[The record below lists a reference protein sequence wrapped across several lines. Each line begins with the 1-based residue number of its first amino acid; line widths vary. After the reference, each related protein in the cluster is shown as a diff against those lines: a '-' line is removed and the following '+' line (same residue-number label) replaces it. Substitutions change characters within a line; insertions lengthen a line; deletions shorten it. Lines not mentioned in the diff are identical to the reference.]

1 MLKEPCLHETHG
13 VPTSCTVADYHPL
26 TFTEMRDYILLAFN
40 DNSKA
45 AAVQVRLNQ
54 GIKGIVCP
62 HEIEGP
68 VAKKSAEL
76 DQVFVDSLHAGDPAG
91 AIAKIGD
98 ILELTPIKTLQPL
111 KLRQG

>member
-1 MLKEPCLHETHG
+1 MLREPCLHETHG
-13 VPTSCTVADYHPL
+13 VPTENTVADYHPL

-54 GIKGIVCP
+54 GIKGMVCP

-68 VAKKSAEL
+68 VAAKGVAL
-76 DQVFVDSLHAGDPAG
+76 DQVFIDSLHAGDPAG

-98 ILELTPIKTLQPL
+98 ILELTPLKTLQPL
-111 KLRQG
+111 KFKQS